1 MPTKLLA
8 IVKKSEL
15 SLSDVA
21 KYHRNEKY
29 IFFEG
34 TNCFVLKSKLR
45 EIKELLDQKKSVAE
59 VNATI

>member
-8 IVKKSEL
+8 IVKKSDLTLAE
-15 SLSDVA
+15 A
-21 KYHRNEKY
+21 TKYHRNSRY
-29 IFFEG
+29 MFFDV
-34 TNCFVLKSKLR
+34 TNCFVLKDKLR